1 MAEINVGLQ
10 MRHRKPFRGKYAIK
24 NYEKRTRI
32 DRQIKNLAESVIKLY
47 FMYYKNI
54 KNVPRMWMGKGK
66 QKRVKVNHTSEHN
79 I

>member
-1 MAEINVGLQ
+1 MKKKENLPTN
-10 MRHRKPFRGKYAIK
+10 K
-24 NYEKRTRI
+24 
-32 DRQIKNLAESVIKLY
+32 KNLAESVIKLY